1 MPKGLVCTALL
12 QDRVKDEHGCV
23 CPALAALARGGGTQG
38 LGGVMD
44 RMISTVPDESLR

>member
-23 CPALAALARGGGTQG
+23 CPALAALARGGDSG